1 MVESVPRTVR
11 ERARVE
17 LTREIVETA
26 RRHLATDGAAALSLR
41 AVARDLGM
49 ASSAIYRYMPS
60 RDDLLTTLIIEAYQS
75 MGITAAQHEATVRR
89 DDFPGRWLAVCQAVR
104 AWALARPHE
113 YALIYGSP
121 VPGYAAPQDTI
132 APASLIGV
140 VMISIVVDAAAAGA
154 IDPTTVPKLSE
165 ELQAAIEPVRGFV
178 PPDLPDEL
186 VVRALIAWTHIF
198 GAISFELFGHRH
210 NVVASDESARAAFF
224 DEEARRIGALVGLQG

>member
-11 ERARVE
+11 ERARAE
-17 LTREIVETA
+17 LTREIIETA
-26 RRHLATDGAAALSLR
+26 RRHLATGGAAALSLR

-60 RDDLLTTLIIEAYQS
+60 RDELLTTLIIEAYQS
-75 MGITAAQHEATVRR
+75 LGTTAAQHEATVPR
-89 DDFPGRWLAVCQAVR
+89 DDFRGRWLAACQAVR

-121 VPGYAAPQDTI
+121 VPGYEAPQDTI
-132 APASLIGV
+132 APASLVGV

-154 IDPTTVPKLSE
+154 IDPATLGKLSDD
-165 ELQAAIEPVRGFV
+165 LQAAIGPIRGFV

-210 NVVASDESARAAFF
+210 NVVASDESARATFF
-224 DEEARRIGALVGLQG
+224 NEEARRLGVLVGLCD